1 MGEIQKEGECE
12 WRERER
18 VSWERESEECDWGE
32 KGKGGVRVGNK
43 NEESEWIETKREKR
57 EREKES

>member
-1 MGEIQKEGECE
+1 MSG
-12 WRERER
+12 ERER